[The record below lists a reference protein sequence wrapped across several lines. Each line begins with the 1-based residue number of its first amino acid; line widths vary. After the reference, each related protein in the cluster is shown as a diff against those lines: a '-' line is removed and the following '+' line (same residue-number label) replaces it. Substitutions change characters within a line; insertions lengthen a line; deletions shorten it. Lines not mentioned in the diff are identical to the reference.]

1 MQRENGN
8 DVTCRYVGQA
18 TPDNEKKPIQY
29 SSYINQQ
36 LITGEHLIYKC
47 KIHWQ
52 IWINPCIWTILWL
65 FLVCQYFILIWNS
78 NYIDTRII
86 FVRLLLSGLPL
97 ILIWL
102 CAYMNFTGTELAIT
116 DKRVICKFGFIWR
129 KACEINLDKVEGVT
143 LKQSFLGRIFDCASI
158 SIYGTGSSSAPV
170 PYIEDFR
177 EFKQQLLVE
186 CEKYKNKC

>member
-1 MQRENGN
+1 MQKENQLKSCGRSGVSLTSN
-8 DVTCRYVGQA
+8 KVCPCR
-18 TPDNEKKPIQY
+18 D

-65 FLVCQYFILIWNS
+65 FLVCPHFILIWNS
-78 NYIDTRII
+78 NDIDTRII

-116 DKRVICKFGFIWR
+116 DKRVICKFGFICR
-129 KACEINLDKVEGVT
+129 KAYEINLDKVEGVA